1 MMVYATFHVF
11 ISAES
16 LMSKVVAIVFV
27 SLTLGLGWAIRGH
40 FGHEWG
46 AAWAGVMAGLAVVA
60 VSRRGD
66 WIARTPVLG
75 ALAGV
80 GWAVGGMMSYGRVVG
95 FCRGSYFL
103 DVYYGLLMLAVVG
116 GLYGL
121 IGGGLL
127 GLGLETTERRRPD
140 WAALITQMV
149 AGGIFMWGLLVYKL
163 EWLMTPPRSELWA
176 ACLGAGGALAW
187 YCRRNDF
194 RLALRTAFYSALG
207 AGFGFA
213 FGNFLQTLGTVSG
226 ISINWWNVMEF
237 TLGSC
242 GGLGMAYAVFTRP
255 WPVCRQASASSNG
268 WALALVLL
276 AIPVVNIQQ
285 AFDREKLLEM
295 AERVG
300 LAEPGVFAEQHIQ
313 AAWIATFVG
322 LILGCAVWRILNG
335 ERAAFGRLRSVALLV
350 VVSLLYIVFS
360 HLRKGVLAVG
370 FDSQPEQLVYWVVFL
385 AAGLLYVVSCRS
397 APVPATCEEVPGES
411 GLETGRHY
419 LVLLLLLVLVCGLL
433 AWISVNSHE
442 GLPGAHSRFW
452 PTE

>member
-1 MMVYATFHVF
+1 
-11 ISAES
+11 
-16 LMSKVVAIVFV
+16 MSKAIAILFV

-60 VSRRGD
+60 ISRRSD
-66 WIARTPVLG
+66 WTGRAPVVG

-95 FCRGSYFL
+95 FCRGSCFL
-103 DVYYGLLMLAVVG
+103 DVYYGLLMLAVIG

-121 IGGGLL
+121 IGGGFL
-127 GLGLETTERRRPD
+127 GLALETSERRKPD

-149 AGGIFMWGLLVYKL
+149 AAAMLAWGLLIYQL

-176 ACLGAGGALAW
+176 ACLGAGVALAW
-187 YCRRNDF
+187 YCHRGGF
-194 RLALRTAFYSALG
+194 HPAFRTAIYSALG

-237 TLGSC
+237 TLGAC

-255 WPVCRQASASSNG
+255 WPTCSPSSAASNG
-268 WALALVLL
+268 LALLFVLL
-276 AIPVVNIQQ
+276 AIPATNIQQ
-285 AFDREKLLEM
+285 AFDREKLVEM
-295 AERVG
+295 AQRIGV
-300 LAEPGVFAEQHIQ
+300 AEANGFATYHIQ
-313 AAWIATFVG
+313 AACAAT
-322 LILGCAVWRILNG
+322 L
-335 ERAAFGRLRSVALLV
+335 VALLV
-350 VVSLLYIVFS
+350 GSAAWRFTRRAQQCHSPIHSWILLLIVTVLYIVFS

-370 FDSQPEQLVYWVVFL
+370 FDSQPEQVAYWVVF
-385 AAGLLYVVSCRS
+385 VVTVFVYFVSRMG
-397 APVPATCEEVPGES
+397 APQPAVLQEPEEGTSLPAVLES
-411 GLETGRHY
+411 GRHY
-419 LVLLLLLVLVCGLL
+419 LFLFGLLVVICGLL
-433 AWISVNSHE
+433 AWISINSHE

-452 PTE
+452 PE